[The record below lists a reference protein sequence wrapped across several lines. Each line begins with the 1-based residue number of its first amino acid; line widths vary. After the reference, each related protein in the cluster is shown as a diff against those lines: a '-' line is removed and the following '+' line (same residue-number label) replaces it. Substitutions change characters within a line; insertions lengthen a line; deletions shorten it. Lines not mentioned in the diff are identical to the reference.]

1 MGRRTIVLVIALVL
15 AGVSGFAIWTYLSS
29 IEDDIRA
36 DIAEVRVYRT
46 TETIEAGTSGTDA
59 EPLIEEGTALRETV
73 VFDDSTV
80 LCLGPAAHNEGGDPN
95 QVGCPENPRDLDSTL
110 SGSVAAG
117 PITAHQVITTDQW
130 ISPTEIA
137 DISLSES
144 LEQGKVA
151 IAFRPDEV
159 SSVGGF
165 IRPGDRINMMAS
177 ASVPLNQFL
186 TIVSDPE
193 LRALVLG
200 DAFGSSTIVTA
211 PDDEGDTIAELAG
224 TLPGSMNF
232 VQTFMQDVEII
243 AVGPDTLPAR
253 IPTGLT
259 PQGAQII
266 VLQVTPEQAELIQF
280 AKEYASISTML
291 LPADVPYTRFDSR
304 GVLIDDLFSLVDR
317 IQEQLEETLGGTGN

>member
-46 TETIEAGTSGTDA
+46 TETVESGTAGGDA
-59 EPLIEEGTALRETV
+59 KSIIEEGLALRETV
-73 VFDDSTV
+73 VFEGSTV
-80 LCLGPAAHNEGGDPN
+80 LCLGPAEHNEGGDPN
-95 QVGCPENPRDLDSTL
+95 QVGCPENPRDLDATL
-110 SGSVAAG
+110 DGNVAAG
-117 PITAHQVITTDQW
+117 PITSHQVITTDQW
-130 ISPTEIA
+130 VSPSEIA

-151 IAFRPDEV
+151 LAFRPDEV
-159 SSVGGF
+159 SAVGGF
-165 IRPGDRINMMAS
+165 IRPGDRINIMAS
-177 ASVPLNQFL
+177 ASVPLSQFL

-200 DAFGSSTIVTA
+200 DAFETGVTAA
-211 PDDEGDTIAELAG
+211 PDDEGDPIADFAG

-232 VQTFMQDVEII
+232 LQTFLQDVEVI

-266 VLQVTPEQAELIQF
+266 VLQVTPQQAELIQF
-280 AKEYASISTML
+280 AKENSTLSTML
-291 LPADVPYTRFDSR
+291 LPADVPYTPFDSV
-304 GVLIDDLFSLVDR
+304 GVIIDDLFTLVDR
-317 IQEQLEETLGGTGN
+317 IQAQLEDTLGGTGN